1 MPSTNSEKLFAKAMQ
16 TDAACASFTDE
27 ILVTKLV
34 TNIFKEAANSS
45 MPIDAGVFSKT
56 HCNNSE
62 NPSAL

>member
-1 MPSTNSEKLFAKAMQ
+1 MQ

-45 MPIDAGVFSKT
+45 MPIDAGAFSKT